1 MMLSPRA
8 AVGTWPGGLRR
19 SGGYDH
25 PSGCGSCGDR
35 AGPSRYRAD
44 PRRLPVKGY
53 CRNRAEDPR
62 RGPQPDLREGEE
74 RPVPLR
80 RNAGFQFLW
89 TGQILS
95 DTGSGAGQLA
105 YPLLILALTHS
116 PVLAGVVGTAT
127 SVAQL
132 SLQLPAGALSDRL
145 DRRLTM
151 IICDTLRAVLLAVLG
166 VLVVLHLAAWPTVL
180 LVAVLDSAADVI
192 FMPAATAALPQIV
205 DAGQLEQAWAATEG
219 RTYAAGLAGP
229 ALGGLLFGIGRALPF
244 LGDAVSYLISAATVS
259 RIRGR
264 FRPEQAAERKG
275 LWHEVLDGV
284 RFVWRTPLLRA
295 VVAQAPLVNFAF
307 TGVLFT
313 ITVALRRHGTAPGI
327 IGLVQAGIAAGGL
340 AGAVIAP
347 WLQRRLRLSRLVL
360 LFTVA
365 CSPRPWPRPP
375 S

>member
-1 MMLSPRA
+1 VPRI
-8 AVGTWPGGLRR
+8 
-19 SGGYDH
+19 
-25 PSGCGSCGDR
+25 
-35 AGPSRYRAD
+35 
-44 PRRLPVKGY
+44 
-53 CRNRAEDPR
+53 PR

-74 RPVPLR
+74 RLVPLR

-89 TGQILS
+89 TGQVLS

-151 IICDTLRAVLLAVLG
+151 IVCDTLRAVLLAVLG

-205 DAGQLEQAWAATEG
+205 EAGQLEQAWAATEG
-219 RTYAAGLAGP
+219 RAYAAGLAGP

-284 RFVWRTPLLRA
+284 RFVWRIPLLRA
-295 VVAQAPLVNFAF
+295 VVAQTPLVNFAF

-347 WLQRRLRLSRLVL
+347 CLQRRLRLSRLVL

-365 CSPRPWPRPP
+365 CSPRPWPRPR